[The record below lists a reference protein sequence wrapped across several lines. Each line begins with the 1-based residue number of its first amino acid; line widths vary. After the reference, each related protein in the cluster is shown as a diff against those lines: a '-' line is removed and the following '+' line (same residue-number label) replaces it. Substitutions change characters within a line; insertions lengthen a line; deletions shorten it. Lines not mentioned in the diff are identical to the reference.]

1 MINIHTHIFTLNHV
15 PRRFIP
21 LQWLFARKGRFRT
34 LWIFLLYVVSGLP
47 RLTLRRRADGPAG
60 RPTDGR
66 ADGRKR
72 YNHEESIRRR
82 MAFWMGWWHPRNPNR
97 KSTRMALFLLR
108 GGRPSQADILKELMG
123 YYPSGTRFAVHTIDF
138 DYMGAGGFTE
148 SSGNPRSTTTHA
160 KLAAPDKTKP
170 ETGATNNFMGQL
182 EELARLKATNEFG
195 PILLPFFCA
204 DPRRPDVTELAQ
216 EYLMNKGFAG
226 IKLYPAM
233 GFYPGDSRLMPL
245 WEWAAQKGVPVMVHC
260 SRNGPV
266 YGRIKGSGGLVHPV
280 TREPLRQTS
289 LRQWAERY
297 GHPLEYEPLLQ
308 RFEGLKICFSHF
320 GGEADCL
327 EIYREGGQP
336 HDNWFSHICRLMKN
350 YSGVYADISFSLA
363 NPDLMAFFHVA
374 AQHRTEAQPDNP
386 YSEVDNRYSMADKI
400 LFGSDFYMS
409 ELKRNER
416 WFSINVRAMMGE
428 ESFHRIASI
437 NPSRFLEWKRRIPAK

>member
-21 LQWLFARKGRFRT
+21 LQWLFARNGRFRT
-34 LWIFLLYVVSGLP
+34 LWIFLLYLVSGIP
-47 RLTLRRRADGPAG
+47 RLTL
-60 RPTDGR
+60 
-66 ADGRKR
+66 
-72 YNHEESIRRR
+72 
-82 MAFWMGWWHPRNPNR
+82 RNPNR

-108 GGRPSQADILKELMG
+108 GGRPSQAHILKELMG
-123 YYPSGTRFAVHTIDF
+123 FYPSGTRFGVHTIDF
-138 DYMGAGGFTE
+138 DYMGAGGFT
-148 SSGNPRSTTTHA
+148 
-160 KLAAPDKTKP
+160 KTQ
-170 ETGATNNFMGQL
+170 ETGLTNNYMQQL
-182 EELARLKATNEFG
+182 EEVSRLKASNEFG
-195 PILLPFFCA
+195 PILLPFFCV

-216 EYLMNKGFAG
+216 DYLMNRGFAG

-233 GFYPGDSRLMPL
+233 GFFPGDSRLMPL
-245 WEWAAQKGVPVMVHC
+245 WEWAARKGVPVMVHC

-266 YGRIKGSGGLVHPV
+266 YGRIKGSGGVVHPV
-280 TREPLRQTS
+280 TREPLSQTS
-289 LRQWAERY
+289 LRRWAERY

-320 GGEADCL
+320 GGEADCI
-327 EIYREGGQP
+327 EIYREGGIP

-363 NPDLMAFFHVA
+363 NPDLMAFFHVM
-374 AQHRTEAQPDNP
+374 AQHRAGPKPGLLKVPYGEA
-386 YSEVDNRYSMADKI
+386 DNRYSMADKI

-416 WFSINVRAMMGE
+416 WFSINVRALMGE

-437 NPSRFLEWKRRIPAK
+437 NPSRFLEWNCE

>member
-21 LQWLFARKGRFRT
+21 LQWLFARKGRFRF

-47 RLTLRRRADGPAG
+47 RLTLRRHADGPTG

-66 ADGRKR
+66 ADGRKH
-72 YNHEESIRRR
+72 YNRDESIRRR

-108 GGRPSQADILKELMG
+108 GGRPSQADILRELMG
-123 YYPSGTRFAVHTIDF
+123 FYPSGTRFAVHTIDF
-138 DYMGAGGFTE
+138 DYMGAGGC
-148 SSGNPRSTTTHA
+148 
-160 KLAAPDKTKP
+160 
-170 ETGATNNFMGQL
+170 TNNYMQQL
-182 EELARLKATNEFG
+182 EEVARLKATNEFG
-195 PILLPFFCA
+195 SILLPFFCV
-204 DPRRPDVTELAQ
+204 DPRRPNVTEMAQ
-216 EYLMNKGFAG
+216 EYLMHKGFAG
-226 IKLYPAM
+226 LKLYPAM
-233 GFYPGDSRLMPL
+233 GFFPGDSRLTPL
-245 WEWAAQKGVPVMVHC
+245 WEWAARKGVPVMVHC

-280 TREPLRQTS
+280 TREPLSQTS

-308 RFEGLKICFSHF
+308 RFEGLKICFAHF
-320 GGEADCL
+320 GGEVDCL

-336 HDNWFSHICRLMKN
+336 HDNWFSHICRLMKS

-374 AQHRTEAQPDNP
+374 AQHRTEAQPGLLKAPYSETDNRYSETDNP
-386 YSEVDNRYSMADKI
+386 CSEVDNRYSMADKI

-416 WFSINVRAMMGE
+416 WFSINVRALMGE